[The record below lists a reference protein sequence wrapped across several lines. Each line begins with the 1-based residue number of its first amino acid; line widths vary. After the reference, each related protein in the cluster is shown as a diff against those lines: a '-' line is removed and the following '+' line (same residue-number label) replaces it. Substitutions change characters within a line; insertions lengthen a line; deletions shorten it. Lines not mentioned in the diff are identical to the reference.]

1 MINRGS
7 VVWEGSCP
15 CDMIW
20 YYELWYDD
28 MTDDEM
34 ILYDIIITINYYYY
48 YNYYVNIINPDYDII
63 MLWYGLWV
71 MNEIIYIL

>member
-34 ILYDIIITINYYYY
+34 ILYDIIIIINYYYY
-48 YNYYVNIINPDYDII
+48 
-63 MLWYGLWV
+63 
-71 MNEIIYIL
+71 